1 MSDGASGGGGQVFLV
16 SIDPADFERTVASPV
31 DLAAAE
37 DRPDALVA
45 HDSTRLGV
53 APGGSRAAETFERMA
68 PGDLL
73 LFYAEGGYVGVG
85 RVGETVDDGGWADDA
100 LWSGDGSAL
109 VYTVTDFVP
118 VDVAGAAV
126 NRLFGYGGSYTPNGL
141 MRVAPDRVT
150 ASVPAIE
157 LAVTRF
163 DDLQS

>member
-1 MSDGASGGGGQVFLV
+1 MSDGASGEGGQVFLV

-37 DRPDALVA
+37 GRPDALAA
-45 HDSTRLGV
+45 HESARLGV
-53 APGGSRAAETFERMA
+53 APEGSRAAETFERMA
-68 PGDLL
+68 PGDLV

-85 RVGETVDDGGWADDA
+85 RVGETADDGGWTAGS
-100 LWSGDGSAL
+100 LWDGDGSPH

-118 VDVAGAAV
+118 LDIARSAV
-126 NRLFGYGGSYTPNGL
+126 NRLFDYGAGYTPNGL
-141 MRVAPDRVT
+141 MRVAPERVT

-157 LAVTRF
+157 LAVKRF